1 MEMKSSESLI
11 LSLRRYAT
19 SHIYFVFLQK
29 SDDNSRLFVRYF
41 FVPTS
46 FVPEGFSMILGII
59 VKKKKTNPRDFF
71 LHKTVPQALE

>member
-59 VKKKKTNPRDFF
+59 VKKPNKPRGFF